1 MPSPT
6 SQDAQ
11 VRIVKSAITDSGS
24 REEILERLNK
34 LDIESYITEKGDLM
48 IRYWQVAAENFVPAE
63 RVAEFRARIAAPSGA
78 ESLEWISK
86 HLSDLQAAYGDKWI
100 AVAGDEVI
108 ASADDLPRLVEA
120 LDELNID
127 NPFVTQIPAGPII
140 WHTLYT
146 LYGK

>member
-1 MPSPT
+1 MPSAS
-6 SQDAQ
+6 SQTAK
-11 VRIVKSAITDSGS
+11 VTIVESVLTGSGS
-24 REEILERLNK
+24 PEEILERLNK

-48 IRYWQVAAENFVPAE
+48 IKYWQVVAENFVPAE
-63 RVAEFRARIAAPSGA
+63 RVAQFRTRTAAPSGA

-86 HLSDLQAAYGDKWI
+86 HLSELQANYGDKWI
-100 AVAGDEVI
+100 AVAGDQVI

>member
-1 MPSPT
+1 MT
-6 SQDAQ
+6 
-11 VRIVKSAITDSGS
+11 IVKSAVTSG
-24 REEILERLNK
+24 RPPEEILERLNEYG
-34 LDIESYITEKGDLM
+34 IEWYITEEGNLM
-48 IRYWQVAAENFVPAE
+48 IKYWQVGAEDFVPEE
-63 RVAEFRARIAAPSGA
+63 RVAEFRARTAAPSGA

-86 HLSDLQAAYGDKWI
+86 HLSELQATYGDKWI

-127 NPFVTQIPAGPII
+127 NPFVTQIPAGPIV